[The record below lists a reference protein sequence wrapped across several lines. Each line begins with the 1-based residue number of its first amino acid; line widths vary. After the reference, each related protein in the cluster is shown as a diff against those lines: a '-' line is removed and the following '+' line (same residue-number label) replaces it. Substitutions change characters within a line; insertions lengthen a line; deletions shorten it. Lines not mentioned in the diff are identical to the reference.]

1 MTRVN
6 QSHILITGGGTTPK
20 WNRRSSSSYLYSEE
34 TGFTKIEDM
43 KTPRIWHGC
52 SVINDS
58 TVIVAGGQED
68 DDDDDLPEPQAP
80 LSPCRPAVV
89 QVIVQRS
96 AGRKRTAHDATTPR
110 LKRTRR
116 MPAKFL

>member
-1 MTRVN
+1 MHAIEEDL
-6 QSHILITGGGTTPK
+6 QAIAQIEE
-20 WNRRSSSSYLYSEE
+20 SE
-34 TGFTKIEDM
+34 
-43 KTPRIWHGC
+43 
-52 SVINDS
+52 
-58 TVIVAGGQED
+58 AGGQE
-68 DDDDDLPEPQAP
+68 DDLPEPQAP

-116 MPAKFL
+116 MPAIFL

>member
-1 MTRVN
+1 MHATEE
-6 QSHILITGGGTTPK
+6 
-20 WNRRSSSSYLYSEE
+20 YLQAIAQIEESEAE
-34 TGFTKIEDM
+34 
-43 KTPRIWHGC
+43 
-52 SVINDS
+52 
-58 TVIVAGGQED
+58 AGGQED

-96 AGRKRTAHDATTPR
+96 AGRKKTAHDTTTPR

-116 MPAKFL
+116 MLAKFL

>member
-1 MTRVN
+1 MHATEEDL
-6 QSHILITGGGTTPK
+6 QAIAQIEE
-20 WNRRSSSSYLYSEE
+20 SE
-34 TGFTKIEDM
+34 
-43 KTPRIWHGC
+43 
-52 SVINDS
+52 
-58 TVIVAGGQED
+58 AGGQED

-89 QVIVQRS
+89 QVVQRS
-96 AGRKRTAHDATTPR
+96 AGRKRTAHDATTPT

>member
-1 MTRVN
+1 MHATEEDL
-6 QSHILITGGGTTPK
+6 QAIAQIEE
-20 WNRRSSSSYLYSEE
+20 SE
-34 TGFTKIEDM
+34 
-43 KTPRIWHGC
+43 
-52 SVINDS
+52 
-58 TVIVAGGQED
+58 AGGQED
-68 DDDDDLPEPQAP
+68 DDNLPEPQAP

-96 AGRKRTAHDATTPR
+96 TGRKRTAHDATTPR

>member
-1 MTRVN
+1 MHATEEDL
-6 QSHILITGGGTTPK
+6 QAFAQIEE
-20 WNRRSSSSYLYSEE
+20 SE
-34 TGFTKIEDM
+34 
-43 KTPRIWHGC
+43 
-52 SVINDS
+52 
-58 TVIVAGGQED
+58 AGGQKMMTMTTY
-68 DDDDDLPEPQAP
+68 

-96 AGRKRTAHDATTPR
+96 AGRKRTAHDTTTPR

>member
-1 MTRVN
+1 MHATEKDL
-6 QSHILITGGGTTPK
+6 QAIAQIEE
-20 WNRRSSSSYLYSEE
+20 SE
-34 TGFTKIEDM
+34 
-43 KTPRIWHGC
+43 
-52 SVINDS
+52 
-58 TVIVAGGQED
+58 AGGQED
-68 DDDDDLPEPQAP
+68 DDDDDIPEPQAP

-96 AGRKRTAHDATTPR
+96 AGRKRTAHDATMPR

>member
-1 MTRVN
+1 MHATEEDL
-6 QSHILITGGGTTPK
+6 QAIAQIEE
-20 WNRRSSSSYLYSEE
+20 SE
-34 TGFTKIEDM
+34 
-43 KTPRIWHGC
+43 
-52 SVINDS
+52 
-58 TVIVAGGQED
+58 AGGQKG

>member
-1 MTRVN
+1 MHATEEDL
-6 QSHILITGGGTTPK
+6 QAIAQIEE
-20 WNRRSSSSYLYSEE
+20 SEAE
-34 TGFTKIEDM
+34 
-43 KTPRIWHGC
+43 
-52 SVINDS
+52 
-58 TVIVAGGQED
+58 AGGQED

>member
-1 MTRVN
+1 MHATEE
-6 QSHILITGGGTTPK
+6 
-20 WNRRSSSSYLYSEE
+20 YLQAIAQIEESE
-34 TGFTKIEDM
+34 
-43 KTPRIWHGC
+43 
-52 SVINDS
+52 
-58 TVIVAGGQED
+58 AGGQED

-96 AGRKRTAHDATTPR
+96 AGRKRTAHDTTTPR

-116 MPAKFL
+116 MPAKFFVNI